1 MAAVLSKKPVPLT
14 DADFAR
20 LADFRHALRRFLHFS
35 EQEAA
40 AENLTPQQHQALL
53 VIRGRAPGTTT
64 VGVLAERLC
73 LKHHTTVELVQRL
86 EKAGLL
92 TKRPSPDDGRLLVL
106 EATAEGVAR
115 LDRLTRSHRAQLGL
129 LGPEIMNLLSD
140 LSPP

>member
-1 MAAVLSKKPVPLT
+1 LSTLSTNPAPLT

-35 EQEAA
+35 EQVAA
-40 AENLTPQQHQALL
+40 AEDLKPQQHQALL
-53 VIRGRAPGTTT
+53 AIRGREPGTTT

-92 TKRPSPDDGRLLVL
+92 TKHSSDKDGRALVL
-106 EATAEGVAR
+106 QVSKEGEAR
-115 LDRLTRSHRAQLGL
+115 LDRLSRSHRAELGQI
-129 LGPEIMNLLSD
+129 GPRIMKLLSD
-140 LSPP
+140 LCPP

>member
-1 MAAVLSKKPVPLT
+1 MSKKPAPLT

-40 AENLTPQQHQALL
+40 TENLTPQQHQALL
-53 VIRGRAPGTTT
+53 AIRGRAPGTTT

-106 EATAEGVAR
+106 EATDEGTAR
-115 LDRLTRSHRAQLGL
+115 LDRLTRSHRAQLAL
-129 LGPEIMNLLSD
+129 LGPEIMKLLSD
-140 LSPP
+140 LGPQ

>member
-1 MAAVLSKKPVPLT
+1 MSTKPAPLT

-35 EQEAA
+35 EQVAA

-53 VIRGRAPGTTT
+53 AIRGRERGTTT
-64 VGVLAERLC
+64 VAVLAERLC

-92 TKRPSPDDGRLLVL
+92 TKHSSDTDGRAWVL
-106 EATAEGVAR
+106 QVSKEGEAR
-115 LDRLTRSHRAQLGL
+115 LDRLSRSHRAELGQI
-129 LGPEIMNLLSD
+129 GPRIMKLLSD
-140 LSPP
+140 LCPP

>member
-1 MAAVLSKKPVPLT
+1 MSKKPVPLT

-20 LADFRHALRRFLHFS
+20 LADFRHDLRRFLHFS

>member
-1 MAAVLSKKPVPLT
+1 MSKKPVPLT